1 MSDAGINSRLGRIL
15 TNTEMRLSRA
25 LTGSRFAYADLTG
38 DNTYADWGLRFLR
51 GDGGQNTATYINHR
65 GTGEFRIEAPSTTA
79 VSFYTNATERVCVGA
94 DGVVRLSP
102 QAAGLVGATQPAFCA
117 TYNGTTAGTL
127 NNYIRFETAVFNY
140 GGHYNTTNGLFT
152 APIAGRYFFR
162 FHLLPNNPTTGAT
175 YVYIL
180 KNGLV
185 TAGACAIV
193 QHPANTWNT
202 VNCNVIFD
210 MAANDTAGVY
220 LAALP
225 AAIHTDATFCSFS
238 GYLLI

>member
-25 LTGSRFAYADLTG
+25 LTGSRFAYADLAG
-38 DNTYADWGLRFLR
+38 DNTYTDYGFRLLRNNT
-51 GDGGQNTATYINHR
+51 GQNAPTYINHR

-79 VSFYTNATERVCVGA
+79 LSFYTNSTERVRVGA
-94 DGVVRLSP
+94 DGVMRLSP
-102 QAAGLVGATQPAFCA
+102 AAVGLSGATQPAFCA
-117 TYNGTTAGTL
+117 TYSGTTAATL
-127 NNYIRFETAVFNY
+127 NNFIRFETAVFNY
-140 GGHYNTTNGLFT
+140 GGHYNTANGLFL
-152 APIAGRYFFR
+152 APVAGRYFFR

-180 KNGLV
+180 KNGVV

-202 VNCNVIFD
+202 IHCNVIFD

-220 LAALP
+220 IAALP
-225 AAIHTDATFCSFS
+225 AAIHTDANFCSFS